1 MILKQDKV
9 ENVKK
14 IAVLRAN
21 ALGDFIVTL
30 PAFKA
35 IRNTYPDA
43 EIVLLGK
50 PWHKEFLVDGR
61 SPINRVVVV
70 PVKKGIRSEAGQD
83 ESINETE
90 RFFEEMQHEQ
100 FDIAISFQGNGTS
113 ANPFLKRLNAKLT
126 VGLWTEGAE
135 KVDRYLNYYYYQS
148 ETLRYIEVAGLI
160 GANPVSLEPELNVLD
175 KDEEEIVGFISELER
190 ERFVVLHPVATDIRR
205 MWPIE
210 NYAPLADALYEQGFD
225 VVFSGSKEDAD
236 VVAGIMSDMK
246 HKAFN
251 ACGNMSLGGL
261 AALLSKASLMISADT
276 GPLHLARAVN
286 TPTVGIYWAPN
297 LINWG
302 PVTRNI
308 HRPVVSWNMA
318 CPYCGIVPNNPY
330 PFEPQTAACKHE
342 VSFVRDI
349 TVDEVLEAAGS
360 ILRVNSNNTT
370 YSNPPLGV
378 RG

>member
-1 MILKQDKV
+1 
-9 ENVKK
+9 
-14 IAVLRAN
+14 
-21 ALGDFIVTL
+21 
-30 PAFKA
+30 
-35 IRNTYPDA
+35 
-43 EIVLLGK
+43 
-50 PWHKEFLVDGR
+50 
-61 SPINRVVVV
+61 
-70 PVKKGIRSEAGQD
+70 
-83 ESINETE
+83 
-90 RFFEEMQHEQ
+90 
-100 FDIAISFQGNGTS
+100 
-113 ANPFLKRLNAKLT
+113 
-126 VGLWTEGAE
+126 
-135 KVDRYLNYYYYQS
+135 
-148 ETLRYIEVAGLI
+148 
-160 GANPVSLEPELNVLD
+160 
-175 KDEEEIVGFISELER
+175 
-190 ERFVVLHPVATDIRR
+190 
-205 MWPIE
+205 
-210 NYAPLADALYEQGFD
+210 
-225 VVFSGSKEDAD
+225 
-236 VVAGIMSDMK
+236 
-246 HKAFN
+246 
-251 ACGNMSLGGL
+251 
-261 AALLSKASLMISADT
+261 MISADT